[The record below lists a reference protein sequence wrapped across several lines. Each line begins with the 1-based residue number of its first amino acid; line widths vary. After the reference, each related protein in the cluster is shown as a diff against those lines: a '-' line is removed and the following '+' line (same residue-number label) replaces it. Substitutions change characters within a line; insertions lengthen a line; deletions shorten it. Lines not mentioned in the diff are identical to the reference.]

1 MMHSRT
7 IKIHGYSQMVLAL
20 SWTMCRR
27 LQTYTWPTA
36 RPSQAMII
44 AEMPLSLSWVMLLK
58 IICEHRILNSRT
70 MEIYDYTWDG
80 AYVVM
85 GDGCYLKFFAKVRMS
100 HYSTIRIYDYSSHG
114 LYVTMDEA
122 VWNRSGKS
130 TRIHGR
136 LQDRRN
142 LWLCLRW
149 CAQCHGW
156 CYLKSIAKARITH
169 SRTIESMIIAETV
182 LTLSWTILF
191 EIACE
196 STHDP
201 LQEH

>member
-1 MMHSRT
+1 MDDVPSFANIHMTHCTT
-7 IKIHGYSQMVLAL
+7 IKSHDYSWDCAFIVMGDAIENHLRASYPQLQDHGNLWL
-20 SWTMCRR
+20 HLRWC
-27 LQTYTWPTA
+27 L
-36 RPSQAMII
+36 
-44 AEMPLSLSWVMLLK
+44 
-58 IICEHRILNSRT
+58 H
-70 MEIYDYTWDG
+70 G
-80 AYVVM
+80 AYVVLD
-85 GDGCYLKFFAKVRMS
+85 DGCYLKLFAKVRMS
-100 HYSTIRIYDYSSHG
+100 HYSTIRIYDYSWHG
-114 LYVTMDEA
+114 LYVTMDDA
-122 VWNRSGKS
+122 VWSRSGKS
-130 TRIHGR
+130 TCIHGR

-156 CYLKSIAKARITH
+156 CYLKSIAKARMTH

-196 STHDP
+196 STHEP